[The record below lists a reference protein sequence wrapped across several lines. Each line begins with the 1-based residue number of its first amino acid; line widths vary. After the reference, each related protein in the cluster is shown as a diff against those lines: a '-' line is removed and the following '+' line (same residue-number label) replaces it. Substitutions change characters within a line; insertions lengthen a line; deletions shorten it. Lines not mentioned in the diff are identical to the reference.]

1 MLRIWLVT
9 CILKALVTT
18 ASVRSKVG
26 GGGGSGDVD
35 SLLSVAPIACG
46 FFAGLVFCSV
56 CLVPFLV
63 QQPSC
68 G

>member
-26 GGGGSGDVD
+26 EGDSGDVD

-46 FFAGLVFCSV
+46 FFAGPVLCIV
-56 CLVPFLV
+56 C
-63 QQPSC
+63 
-68 G
+68 